1 MKYSL
6 MKPLLP
12 DSDAVKTYLDE
23 IDVSR
28 FYSNGGPLAKRLGNR
43 LASILG
49 LEESHVACLCN
60 STLGLVSCI
69 RMMAPSNKK
78 YCVIPSW
85 TFPAVPAAVISA
97 GFVPYFIDVDK
108 EAGCITPE
116 IVRQS
121 LPNLD
126 NVAAVVVVSNAGRA
140 LDIGAWEQFRQASG
154 ISVVVDAAAAFDTIA
169 RGFISPSAEIPI
181 SVSLHATKVF
191 GIGEGGIVICRDPE
205 KIKTIKY
212 LGNFGFT
219 PERDVILPGINAKLS
234 EYGAAVGLA
243 AADQWPYK
251 REKWASVTLEYLSQL
266 QRRGLRA
273 FLTEDYNISTCS
285 VILDERRGLGL
296 PPVIDQLRERG
307 IEARRY
313 WQTGCHVKS
322 AYQAFPVSDMS
333 NTEYL
338 ADTVLTLPFHVDM
351 SPEDIDKILSELV
364 GALQRP

>member
-12 DSDAVKTYLDE
+12 DADSVKPYLDE
-23 IDVSR
+23 IDASR

-43 LASILG
+43 LASILR
-49 LEESHVACLCN
+49 LDESHVACLCN

-69 RMMAPSNKK
+69 RVTATSSKK

-108 EAGCITPE
+108 ESGCITPE

-121 LPNLD
+121 LPDLG
-126 NVAAVVVVSNAGRA
+126 NVAAVVVVSHAGRA

-181 SVSLHATKVF
+181 SVSLHATKTF
-191 GIGEGGIVICRDPE
+191 GIGEGGIVLCRDPD
-205 KIKTIKY
+205 KIQSIKY

-243 AADQWPYK
+243 AVDQWPHK
-251 REKWASVTLEYLSQL
+251 REKWTAVTLEYLSQL
-266 QRRGLRA
+266 KRRNLRA

-285 VILDERRGLGL
+285 VILDERHGLGL
-296 PPVIDQLRERG
+296 LPVIDQLSARG

-313 WQTGCHVKS
+313 WQAGCHAKS
-322 AYQAFPVSDMS
+322 AYQTCPVSDMS

-338 ADTVLTLPFHVDM
+338 VDTVLSLPFHVDM
-351 SPEDIDKILSELV
+351 SPQDIDEILSELAS
-364 GALQRP
+364 ALQRS